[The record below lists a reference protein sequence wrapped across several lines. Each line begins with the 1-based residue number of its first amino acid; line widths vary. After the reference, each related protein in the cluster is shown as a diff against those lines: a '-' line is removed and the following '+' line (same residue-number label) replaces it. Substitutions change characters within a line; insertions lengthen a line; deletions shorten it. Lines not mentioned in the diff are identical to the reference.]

1 MRKTLLV
8 LALVLIGVFSFA
20 FKDVPKDHWA
30 YDYVMDLA
38 NRGILPMEDN
48 FNPDIVLTKA
58 EVAVLLSD
66 TLTYVENDPV
76 LAKAED
82 IKRVET
88 VMKMLDK
95 KMGDLSYVVNEKFSA
110 FETKLGAVE
119 SAVTANQNVLINLS
133 KKVNALDGVNE
144 KVESLSKDLNKTNDK
159 LDTITKVA
167 YRAFNNADMVSE
179 DMLDLQDQL
188 DELSSQ
194 VSDLPKKMLEMQ
206 YLIND
211 LSDRLNAS
219 MEMAKG
225 EKAGTSRALAELK
238 YKVLDLED
246 RLNALPQL
254 KDDVDVNSENIDG
267 LWEELNTLK
276 ADVDNFSGSTGEKL
290 GELESAVNM
299 NQTVLNTLTKSNEE
313 LKGKVAANEEKVN
326 KANTLAMVGVAL
338 AIAAAALGVFAVTK

>member
-66 TLTYVENDPV
+66 TLTYIENDPV

-88 VMKMLDK
+88 VMKMFE
-95 KMGDLSYVVNEKFSA
+95 EKLASVESKA
-110 FETKLGAVE
+110 MEDNKALNVKLGAVE

-133 KKVNALDGVNE
+133 KKVNALENDLNSLKTSSSRNYLELKYTVLDLSDKLNSLLALKDDVSVNTENIDGLWDELDTVKSDLDNLAGVNAKE
-144 KVESLSKDLNKTNDK
+144 HDALKAMINQKADKAAVDSLSKDLKKANNE
-159 LDTITKVA
+159 LDTLKKVA

-188 DELSSQ
+188 DSLSSQ
-194 VSDLPKKMLEMQ
+194 LSNVPSDLLKVQ
-206 YLIND
+206 YLAND
-211 LSDRLNAS
+211 LSDRVTNV
-219 MEMAKG
+219 E
-225 EKAGTSRALAELK
+225 
-238 YKVLDLED
+238 
-246 RLNALPQL
+246 
-254 KDDVDVNSENIDG
+254 
-267 LWEELNTLK
+267 
-276 ADVDNFSGSTGEKL
+276 
-290 GELESAVNM
+290 
-299 NQTVLNTLTKSNEE
+299 
-313 LKGKVAANEEKVN
+313 GKVAANEEKLNTVDASAK
-326 KANTLAMVGVAL
+326 KANTLAMVGIAL
-338 AIAAAALGVFAVTK
+338 AVVAVVIPFVKK